1 MNADTQPRKHRP
13 HRGRPRISLTLGRAA
28 IATLG
33 PIVFLGPLLAA
44 FPALAQEERSVAPSL
59 PDSGG
64 DEPASPAPDR
74 VQTLEERLN
83 ELNERLRESEEARQK
98 SVSPLSWNGYVDF
111 GFFIPLGNGGV
122 GWVRD
127 TGPVRQFPQ
136 YANYSWTF
144 LGDILSTA
152 INTRGEVADLGDA
165 TGLLVPRYDSV
176 NSDGAAGFILNEINL
191 RPRFQLSDR
200 AILRASVNFVPRTVS
215 NLDFSTG
222 DFVDADLGELEY
234 LLTPDGKT
242 SLFVGKTL
250 PVFGIE
256 YKDRKSDQRFGVTPS
271 LIARYTTGSQLGIKV
286 RSKLLDDWLIL
297 AASVTNNSSTI
308 EMFHFYSE
316 IDKNNDKFLNGR
328 AAVSF
333 PIGHLYR
340 SDDRL
345 EIGVS
350 GEYGAQDRATDTSG
364 KTWLAGVDVQYLG
377 VNFAVK
383 GQLIEGR
390 SPGHPD
396 PVDNVWGLH
405 LNPSGYLEVDW
416 QLLAM
421 FGIYARAEF
430 RDALVTLGTDR
441 IYVTKE
447 WRATG
452 GVRVVVNPH
461 LVVKGEYLHN
471 DEYGGINEFDNDIV
485 TSSMVLFF

>member
-1 MNADTQPRKHRP
+1 MNADKQLRKHRQ
-13 HRGRPRISLTLGRAA
+13 HRGRARVHVKLGRPA
-28 IATLG
+28 IAALG
-33 PIVFLGPLLAA
+33 SVVFLAPLFAA
-44 FPALAQEERSVAPSL
+44 APALAQEERSVAPSL

-64 DEPASPAPDR
+64 EEPAASPDR

-83 ELNERLRESEEARQK
+83 ELNERLRESEDMRQK
-98 SVSPLSWNGYVDF
+98 SVSLLSWNGYVDF

-127 TGPVRQFPQ
+127 TGSCASSPSIRTTRGPSWATSCRPRSTRAARSPTWATRPGARAAVRQHQ
-136 YANYSWTF
+136 
-144 LGDILSTA
+144 LRRR
-152 INTRGEVADLGDA
+152 RGLHRERDQPSSG
-165 TGLLVPRYDSV
+165 
-176 NSDGAAGFILNEINL
+176 
-191 RPRFQLSDR
+191 FQLSDR
-200 AILRASVNFVPRTVS
+200 AILRTSVNFVPRTGS
-215 NLDFSTG
+215 DFALG

-256 YKDRKSDQRFGVTPS
+256 YKDRKSDQRFGITPS

-308 EMFHFYSE
+308 EKFHFYSE

-328 AAVSF
+328 VAVSI
-333 PIGHLYR
+333 PVGHLYR

-383 GQLIEGR
+383 GQLMEGR
-390 SPGHPD
+390 SPGRPD
-396 PVDNVWGLH
+396 PVDNVYGLH
-405 LNPSGYLEVDW
+405 LNPSGYLELDW
-416 QLLAM
+416 QLLPL

-461 LVVKGEYLHN
+461 MVVKGEYLHN